1 LRRDLFELLK
11 QALGLPE
18 ELELVEDAGIGS
30 PFDGQAEGGRVYL
43 RGGDVH
49 ALIHECVD
57 ILLTALIS
65 YARREGDTGL
75 VLVAKEAVAEAL
87 ARVVGEKEL
96 LTAASTNLLARI
108 LASEG
113 EEELVEG

>member
-18 ELELVEDAGIGS
+18 ELELVEDADSGS
-30 PFDGQAEGGRVYL
+30 PFDGRAGGGRVYL
-43 RGGDVH
+43 HRDEVH
-49 ALIHECVD
+49 TLIHECVD

-87 ARVVGEKEL
+87 ARVVGEGEI

-113 EEELVEG
+113 EEEFVEG